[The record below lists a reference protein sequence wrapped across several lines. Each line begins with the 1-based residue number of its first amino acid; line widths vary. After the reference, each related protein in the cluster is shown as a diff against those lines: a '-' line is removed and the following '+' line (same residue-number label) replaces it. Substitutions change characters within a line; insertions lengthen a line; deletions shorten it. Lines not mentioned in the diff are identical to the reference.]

1 MRHAFLIWSV
11 WFLTIG
17 PAPAQPVTNASS
29 VEAALIAEDF
39 FNAVGLQFETGRSTL
54 LPHAMPVLD
63 AVGEVLVRHPSLR
76 LEIAGHT
83 DALGSSPLN
92 VRLSEERARSV
103 KAYLMVRHRIDA
115 ERLETTGYGASV
127 PIASNEN
134 ATGRALNRR
143 VEFRVI
149 NPDAL
154 RSASIGD
161 RSHANSRPVNADSL
175 RDALQRQVDEAVRD
189 AIAEANPD
197 STELT
202 RVAELEMQLQE
213 RLARLDREVAA
224 DSVVASPPPP
234 PSSGSGFALLPFTG
248 IYLHGDVPVLLGVR
262 ADIPT
267 ALFGSTRFQPEA
279 ALGFMPNEHA
289 TIVNANLVFPIRIG
303 SYSDVLPFFGAGV
316 GFHNL
321 EGVESV
327 LNLLIGVEQ
336 RFDFGVL
343 FAELMTQDFS
353 DFNRVIVGFR
363 QDF

>member
-39 FNAVGLQFETGRSTL
+39 FNAIGLQFETGRSTL

-83 DALGSSPLN
+83 DALGSSSLN

-103 KAYLMVRHRIDA
+103 KAYLMVRHRIDT

-134 ATGRALNRR
+134 TTGRALNRR

-154 RSASIGD
+154 RGASIGD
-161 RSHANSRPVNADSL
+161 RPQATPRPVNADSL

-189 AIAEANPD
+189 AIAEAASD
-197 STELT
+197 STELA

-213 RLARLDREVAA
+213 RLARLDRELAA
-224 DSVVASPPPP
+224 DSVVASPPPVM
-234 PSSGSGFALLPFTG
+234 GSGFALLPFTG
-248 IYLHGDVPVLLGVR
+248 IYLHGDVPVLLGIR

-279 ALGFMPNEHA
+279 ALGFMPNERA